1 MPQELPCPCGSQSLY
16 GNCCEPYLLGLAVA
30 PTAEALMRSRYTAY
44 SQGAPE
50 YLVKTLHPSKRR
62 KPDKSEL
69 LESTATLQWIGLKI
83 VKTQRGGIRDK
94 KGMVEFVATYRGK
107 AFLAVPGELHE
118 RSRFLKENNQWFY
131 IDGDIL

>member
-1 MPQELPCPCGSQSLY
+1 
-16 GNCCEPYLLGLAVA
+16 
-30 PTAEALMRSRYTAY
+30 MRSRYTAY
-44 SQGAPE
+44 SQGAAD

-62 KPDKSEL
+62 KDDKSEL
-69 LESTATLQWIGLKI
+69 LDSTATLQWIGLKI
-83 VKTQRGGIRDK
+83 LKTQRGGIRDK